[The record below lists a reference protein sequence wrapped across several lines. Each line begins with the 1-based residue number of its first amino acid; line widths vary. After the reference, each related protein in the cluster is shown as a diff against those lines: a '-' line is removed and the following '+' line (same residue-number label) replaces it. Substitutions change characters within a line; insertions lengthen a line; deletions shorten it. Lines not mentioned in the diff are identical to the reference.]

1 MDEKMKLRKSLS
13 NAGIILFAFLAS
25 ISTPIAEIK
34 LNRSLSE
41 HPVFS
46 PQFAAYL
53 MSRAATEY
61 QKQIVIRILDLEVE
75 IDQAKE
81 IISRVPF
88 LEVEERLHLFRLLD
102 KRFQEQIQEVE
113 NDAKDGRFGFISLGE
128 ESERRKIL
136 KKFLLTK
143 VKTEEDY
150 EQLINSFDVNLKVL
164 DLFMSVRDFKFLD
177 EDDLKLAKKIAHGQL
192 EAYFNQTVK
201 TAEYSQQFE
210 MSSVDTKG
218 FTLDLAKQAG
228 EYGRYRHEFR
238 SANTYKGHEIYAEV
252 AIEAGNESLRH
263 EDDGQLEYLKLEW
276 RGDKS
281 ALILGDQIPK
291 LPSVALNREIRGLL
305 WSRQIDETPLNELS
319 IFAGVTP
326 VNIQE
331 TDQQYEEFIRS
342 FGFTWNKAWSSGKS
356 IGTYFINAKE
366 NNSIGSRN
374 SQILGF
380 NHSAKLSRQL
390 SLSMDLNR
398 SYSDQLFMGHGA
410 TGFSFGL
417 DYLQDELSAALKL
430 KRFDINYVSLL
441 GQNIPATI
449 EMDAYIRR
457 YESWGS
463 WKLYSHF
470 AENQKQLNVVSLATL
485 RPGFNI
491 HLNNF
496 MGLNNLHADYGYDES
511 REESDDLTVLFESN
525 NHWLQFSKTFH
536 RLKFDMSIN
545 YRESF
550 DKNISLL
557 ADKESQVRF
566 ATHAHFLLNGKAIS
580 PLIELSSHRQ
590 ELVNGRVDNR
600 KQGAIQLT
608 SQILKRGQIFSRY
621 NLWKSDSEF
630 QYQDQQGQS
639 FQLSFDYPFS
649 RDWHRSFK
657 VDFNWEEQKLNDELS
672 FGAFNELKISYNK
685 RF

>member
-1 MDEKMKLRKSLS
+1 
-13 NAGIILFAFLAS
+13 
-25 ISTPIAEIK
+25 
-34 LNRSLSE
+34 
-41 HPVFS
+41 
-46 PQFAAYL
+46 
-53 MSRAATEY
+53 
-61 QKQIVIRILDLEVE
+61 
-75 IDQAKE
+75 
-81 IISRVPF
+81 
-88 LEVEERLHLFRLLD
+88 
-102 KRFQEQIQEVE
+102 
-113 NDAKDGRFGFISLGE
+113 
-128 ESERRKIL
+128 
-136 KKFLLTK
+136 
-143 VKTEEDY
+143 
-150 EQLINSFDVNLKVL
+150 
-164 DLFMSVRDFKFLD
+164 
-177 EDDLKLAKKIAHGQL
+177 
-192 EAYFNQTVK
+192 
-201 TAEYSQQFE
+201 
-210 MSSVDTKG
+210 
-218 FTLDLAKQAG
+218 
-228 EYGRYRHEFR
+228 
-238 SANTYKGHEIYAEV
+238 
-252 AIEAGNESLRH
+252 
-263 EDDGQLEYLKLEW
+263 
-276 RGDKS
+276 
-281 ALILGDQIPK
+281 
-291 LPSVALNREIRGLL
+291 
-305 WSRQIDETPLNELS
+305 
-319 IFAGVTP
+319 
-326 VNIQE
+326 
-331 TDQQYEEFIRS
+331 
-342 FGFTWNKAWSSGKS
+342 
-356 IGTYFINAKE
+356 
-366 NNSIGSRN
+366 
-374 SQILGF
+374 
-380 NHSAKLSRQL
+380 
-390 SLSMDLNR
+390 
-398 SYSDQLFMGHGA
+398 MGHGA

-536 RLKFDMSIN
+536 RLKFDMSVN